1 MTKKKLKDFAQQA
14 RNANKHSTRGMG
26 MLDDVISNDGWI
38 GAITT
43 AADGEV
49 FAGSARL
56 EVACDRFGAEIEPIV
71 IESDGTRPIV
81 VVRTDIA
88 SASDP
93 KAIKLGV
100 ADNRINQVNYIED
113 LEILGE
119 IAEDIDLSSLY
130 FDDELSDL
138 LDGEDDVLG
147 DLEGDSDNQSD
158 NSSDIKKATL
168 NDRFIVPP
176 FSVLD
181 ARQGYWQERKRQW
194 LALGIQS
201 ELGRGGDDMGSQS
214 RQHPNAIPSGS
225 LMPSMT
231 YSKDRARGSSTG
243 KAIL

>member
-113 LEILGE
+113 LEVLAE

-138 LDGEDDVLG
+138 LEGEDDVLG
-147 DLEGDSDNQSD
+147 DLELDYSDKNKEVDTDNMDSSGTFKFTFEYEKYLELIARFNQYKSDNEITED
-158 NSSDIKKATL
+158 NEAFAKL
-168 NDRFIVPP
+168 
-176 FSVLD
+176 LD
-181 ARQGYWQERKRQW
+181 A
-194 LALGIQS
+194 
-201 ELGRGGDDMGSQS
+201 
-214 RQHPNAIPSGS
+214 
-225 LMPSMT
+225 
-231 YSKDRARGSSTG
+231 
-243 KAIL
+243 

>member
-113 LEILGE
+113 LEILAE

-130 FDDELSDL
+130 FEDELSDL
-138 LDGEDDVLG
+138 LEGEDDVLG
-147 DLEGDSDNQSD
+147 DLDLDYSDKNKEVDTDNMDSSGTFKFTFEYEKYLELIARFNQYKSDNEITED
-158 NSSDIKKATL
+158 NEAFAKL
-168 NDRFIVPP
+168 
-176 FSVLD
+176 LD
-181 ARQGYWQERKRQW
+181 A
-194 LALGIQS
+194 
-201 ELGRGGDDMGSQS
+201 
-214 RQHPNAIPSGS
+214 
-225 LMPSMT
+225 
-231 YSKDRARGSSTG
+231 
-243 KAIL
+243 

>member
-14 RNANKHSTRGMG
+14 RNATKHSTRGMG

-113 LEILGE
+113 LEILAE

-130 FDDELSDL
+130 FEDELSDL
-138 LDGEDDVLG
+138 LEGEDDVLG
-147 DLEGDSDNQSD
+147 DLDLDYSDKNKEVDTDNMDSSGTFKFTFEYEKYLELIARFNQYKSDNEITED
-158 NSSDIKKATL
+158 NEAFAKL
-168 NDRFIVPP
+168 
-176 FSVLD
+176 LD
-181 ARQGYWQERKRQW
+181 A
-194 LALGIQS
+194 
-201 ELGRGGDDMGSQS
+201 
-214 RQHPNAIPSGS
+214 
-225 LMPSMT
+225 
-231 YSKDRARGSSTG
+231 
-243 KAIL
+243 

>member
-113 LEILGE
+113 LEILAE

-130 FDDELSDL
+130 FEDELSDL
-138 LDGEDDVLG
+138 LEGEDDVLG
-147 DLEGDSDNQSD
+147 DLELDYSDKNKEVDTDNMDSSGTFKFTFEYEKYLELIARFNQYKSDNEITED
-158 NSSDIKKATL
+158 NEAFAKL
-168 NDRFIVPP
+168 
-176 FSVLD
+176 LD
-181 ARQGYWQERKRQW
+181 A
-194 LALGIQS
+194 
-201 ELGRGGDDMGSQS
+201 
-214 RQHPNAIPSGS
+214 
-225 LMPSMT
+225 
-231 YSKDRARGSSTG
+231 
-243 KAIL
+243 

>member
-1 MTKKKLKDFAQQA
+1 MTKKKLKDFARQA

-113 LEILGE
+113 LEVLAE

-138 LDGEDDVLG
+138 LEGEDDVLG
-147 DLEGDSDNQSD
+147 DLELDYSDKNKEVDTDNMDSSGTFKFTFEYEKYLELIARFNQYKSDNEITED
-158 NSSDIKKATL
+158 NEAFAKL
-168 NDRFIVPP
+168 
-176 FSVLD
+176 LD
-181 ARQGYWQERKRQW
+181 A
-194 LALGIQS
+194 
-201 ELGRGGDDMGSQS
+201 
-214 RQHPNAIPSGS
+214 
-225 LMPSMT
+225 
-231 YSKDRARGSSTG
+231 
-243 KAIL
+243 

>member
-113 LEILGE
+113 LEVLAE

-138 LDGEDDVLG
+138 LEGEDDVLG
-147 DLEGDSDNQSD
+147 DLELDYSDKNKEVDTDNMDSSGTFKFTFEYAKYLELIARFNEYKSDNEITED
-158 NSSDIKKATL
+158 NEAFAKL
-168 NDRFIVPP
+168 
-176 FSVLD
+176 LD
-181 ARQGYWQERKRQW
+181 A
-194 LALGIQS
+194 
-201 ELGRGGDDMGSQS
+201 
-214 RQHPNAIPSGS
+214 
-225 LMPSMT
+225 
-231 YSKDRARGSSTG
+231 
-243 KAIL
+243 

>member
-113 LEILGE
+113 LEILAE

-130 FDDELSDL
+130 FEDELSDL
-138 LDGEDDVLG
+138 LEDLAEEETPDFSPSSEDDQGNL
-147 DLEGDSDNQSD
+147 DE
-158 NSSDIKKATL
+158 IKPKEV
-168 NDRFIVPP
+168 DCECPQCGHKFV
-176 FSVLD
+176 
-181 ARQGYWQERKRQW
+181 K
-194 LALGIQS
+194 
-201 ELGRGGDDMGSQS
+201 
-214 RQHPNAIPSGS
+214 
-225 LMPSMT
+225 
-231 YSKDRARGSSTG
+231 
-243 KAIL
+243 IL

>member
-113 LEILGE
+113 LEILAE

-138 LDGEDDVLG
+138 LEGEDDVLG
-147 DLEGDSDNQSD
+147 DLELDYSDKNKEVDTENMDSSGTFKFTFEYEKYLELIARFNQYKSDNEITED
-158 NSSDIKKATL
+158 NEAFAKL
-168 NDRFIVPP
+168 
-176 FSVLD
+176 LD
-181 ARQGYWQERKRQW
+181 A
-194 LALGIQS
+194 
-201 ELGRGGDDMGSQS
+201 
-214 RQHPNAIPSGS
+214 
-225 LMPSMT
+225 
-231 YSKDRARGSSTG
+231 
-243 KAIL
+243 

>member
-81 VVRTDIA
+81 VMRTDIA

-113 LEILGE
+113 LEILAE

-130 FDDELSDL
+130 FEDELSDL
-138 LDGEDDVLG
+138 LEGEDDVLG
-147 DLEGDSDNQSD
+147 DLDLDYSDKNKEVDTDNMDSSGTFKFTFEYEKYLELIARFNQYKSDNEITED
-158 NSSDIKKATL
+158 NEAFAKL
-168 NDRFIVPP
+168 
-176 FSVLD
+176 LD
-181 ARQGYWQERKRQW
+181 A
-194 LALGIQS
+194 
-201 ELGRGGDDMGSQS
+201 
-214 RQHPNAIPSGS
+214 
-225 LMPSMT
+225 
-231 YSKDRARGSSTG
+231 
-243 KAIL
+243 

>member
-113 LEILGE
+113 LEILAE

-130 FDDELSDL
+130 FEDELSDL
-138 LDGEDDVLG
+138 LEGEDDVLG
-147 DLEGDSDNQSD
+147 DLELDYSDKNKEVDTENMDSSGTFKFTFEYEKYLELIARFNQYKSDNEITED
-158 NSSDIKKATL
+158 NEAFAKL
-168 NDRFIVPP
+168 
-176 FSVLD
+176 LD
-181 ARQGYWQERKRQW
+181 A
-194 LALGIQS
+194 
-201 ELGRGGDDMGSQS
+201 
-214 RQHPNAIPSGS
+214 
-225 LMPSMT
+225 
-231 YSKDRARGSSTG
+231 
-243 KAIL
+243 

>member
-113 LEILGE
+113 LEILAE

-138 LDGEDDVLG
+138 LEGEDDVLG
-147 DLEGDSDNQSD
+147 DLDLDYSDKNKEVDTDNMDSSGTFKFTFEYEKYLELIARFNQYKSDNEITED
-158 NSSDIKKATL
+158 NEAFAKL
-168 NDRFIVPP
+168 
-176 FSVLD
+176 LD
-181 ARQGYWQERKRQW
+181 A
-194 LALGIQS
+194 
-201 ELGRGGDDMGSQS
+201 
-214 RQHPNAIPSGS
+214 
-225 LMPSMT
+225 
-231 YSKDRARGSSTG
+231 
-243 KAIL
+243 